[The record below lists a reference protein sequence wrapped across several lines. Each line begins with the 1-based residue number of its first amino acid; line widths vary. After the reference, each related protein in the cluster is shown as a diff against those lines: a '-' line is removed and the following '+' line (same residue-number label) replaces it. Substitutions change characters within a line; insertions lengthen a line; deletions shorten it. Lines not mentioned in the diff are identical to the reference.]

1 MDIIAVFTRVG
12 DIFELLHVHIV
23 MFDPPNIPF
32 LTRQPENLESQ
43 PETQSSVAL

>member
-1 MDIIAVFTRVG
+1 MDIVAAFTRVG
-12 DIFELLHVHIV
+12 DIFELVHVRIV

-32 LTRQPENLESQ
+32 LTRQPENLESE